1 MFGYVTP
8 DKPYLTLR
16 DFALYRS
23 VYCGICCS
31 LKKNYGQISRLAT
44 TYDAVFL
51 SLLLHNYLDS
61 DYAIE
66 KKRCIL
72 HPIKKRTIAQP
83 NEIDDVVCAFNLL
96 LMYHKIGDDVEDEH
110 KFRSKAARTAFGRAY
125 KKAKKTYP
133 EMDEIIRRQYATMS
147 ALEQENCDSIDR
159 VADPFSVMLAEMT
172 RLVLKEKFTQDIY
185 DFCYNVGKWIYLIDA
200 LDDIDEDFK
209 RGGYNPYL
217 AKFDDYI
224 SREQFINTHKQE
236 ISYYLN
242 SAIAV
247 INDKIRKIPFAFNID
262 LLMNIT
268 ARGLSGRTKTIMES
282 NCKCK
287 TMRI

>member
-61 DYAIE
+61 DYDIE

-133 EMDEIIRRQYATMS
+133 EMDEIIRRQYAKMS

-200 LDDIDEDFK
+200 LDDIDKDLKKKNF
-209 RGGYNPYL
+209 NPFVSSYPEV
-217 AKFDDYI
+217 KGKQ
-224 SREQFINTHKQE
+224 SFIAEHKSDLEFLFGSVLYE
-236 ISYYLN
+236 IANGAQSVSY
-242 SAIAV
+242 
-247 INDKIRKIPFAFNID
+247 AFNHD
-262 LLMNIT
+262 LTDNIL
-268 ARGLSGRTKTIMES
+268 ARGLMGNTKRIMECES
-282 NCKCK
+282 CRK
-287 TMRI
+287 TTKS

>member
-96 LMYHKIGDDVEDEH
+96 LMYHKIAQHLPVPL
-110 KFRSKAARTAFGRAY
+110 SAALGQ
-125 KKAKKTYP
+125 
-133 EMDEIIRRQYATMS
+133 RRQQAGGIGLQPVGDPRRALGIS
-147 ALEQENCDSIDR
+147 A
-159 VADPFSVMLAEMT
+159 
-172 RLVLKEKFTQDIY
+172 
-185 DFCYNVGKWIYLIDA
+185 
-200 LDDIDEDFK
+200 
-209 RGGYNPYL
+209 
-217 AKFDDYI
+217 
-224 SREQFINTHKQE
+224 
-236 ISYYLN
+236 
-242 SAIAV
+242 
-247 INDKIRKIPFAFNID
+247 
-262 LLMNIT
+262 
-268 ARGLSGRTKTIMES
+268 
-282 NCKCK
+282 
-287 TMRI
+287 

>member
-8 DKPYLTLR
+8 DKPNLTLR

-61 DYAIE
+61 DYDIR
-66 KKRCIL
+66 KQRCIL
-72 HPIKKRTIAQP
+72 HPIKKRTIAQT
-83 NEIDDVVCAFNLL
+83 NAIDDVVCAFNLL
-96 LMYHKIGDDVEDEH
+96 LMYHKIGDDVQDEH
-110 KFRSKAARTAFGRAY
+110 KFRSKAARTAFRRAY
-125 KKAKKTYP
+125 RKAKKNYS
-133 EMDEIIRRQYATMS
+133 EMDAVIVRQYEKMS
-147 ALEQENCDSIDR
+147 VLERQNCDSIDR
-159 VADPFSVMLAEMT
+159 AADPFSVMLAEMT
-172 RLVLKEKFTQDIY
+172 RLVLGEKFTPDIY

-200 LDDIDEDFK
+200 LDDIDEDFR
-209 RGGYNPYL
+209 RGGYNPFL
-217 AKFDDYI
+217 AKFDDYV
-224 SREQFINTHKQE
+224 SREQFINTHKEE
-236 ISYYLN
+236 IAFSLN

-247 INDKIRKIPFAFNID
+247 INEKLRVIPFAFNID

-268 ARGLSGRTKTIMES
+268 AGGLTGRTKTIMES
-282 NCKCK
+282 KCKCK